1 MKSFGQYT
9 ILYAFRGIQPDIYS
23 VFPKRV
29 LQLEG
34 NATVYSEDGVVSGH
48 CQDHGVPT
56 VISQSYC
63 LKSGAF
69 PAALA
74 LLQEVKRVLGQAQ
87 SEEQIT

>member
-9 ILYAFRGIQPDIYS
+9 ILYAFRGIKPDIYS